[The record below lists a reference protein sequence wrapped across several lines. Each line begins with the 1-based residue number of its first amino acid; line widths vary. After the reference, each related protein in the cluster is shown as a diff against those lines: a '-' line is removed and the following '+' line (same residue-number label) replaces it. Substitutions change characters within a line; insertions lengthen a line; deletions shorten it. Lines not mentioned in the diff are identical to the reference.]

1 MSELPRF
8 CTIKLQY
15 LQELVLDHDLSD
27 AALRVALYLAVSH
40 ADHDTGESFP
50 TFATIGSAI
59 GKCAKSVKRAINALE
74 AAGYLIVQRG
84 TNKGSSSRY
93 RPTEAVMRRAAER
106 RREGDKVVPLKQGK
120 GGHSCPDRGTD
131 LSVTAGQKCP
141 PNKEQEFRNEPQ
153 RSATPD
159 LPERGQSGKA
169 DAATGGLTFVPRDIC
184 FARDWDDRLSR
195 EGLATLER
203 CLPISDHGR
212 HRGFW
217 LPGRTPAPEGS
228 ARWREQVQSLRD
240 LIRREGRSHLTFA
253 SPGYEEFSPRRIEA
267 CAGAGI

>member
-27 AALRVALYLAVSH
+27 GALRVALYLSVSH

-93 RPTEAVMRRAAER
+93 RPTEAIMRRAAER

-120 GGHSCPDRGTD
+120 GGHSRSDRGTD

-141 PNKEQEFRNEPQ
+141 PNREQELRKEPL
-153 RSATPD
+153 RAATPD
-159 LPERGQSGKA
+159 LTERGQSGKA
-169 DAATGGLTFVPRDIC
+169 DAATGGLTFVPRGIC

-195 EGLATLER
+195 EGLASLER
-203 CLPISDHGR
+203 CLAISTYGR

-228 ARWREQVQSLRD
+228 TRWREQLQSLRE
-240 LIRREGRSHLTFA
+240 LIRGENRSHLITA
-253 SPGYEEFSPRRIEA
+253 SRSYEETAPHRVAA
-267 CAGAGI
+267 CVGA